1 MGLEEAL
8 ILLYLLVDDAYRR
21 VTFGSRLRQRGPEP
35 KLSDVE
41 VLTMEI
47 FGEQQGRHD
56 DAAIH
61 RYFDGHWRHFFPHLG
76 SYQAFARQCAAL
88 SLIKQ
93 RILDLVFPA
102 RDTLHI
108 VDGFPIPVCRACRG
122 HRCRTFRGEAAWGYC
137 ATKKEHFY
145 GLRGHLVIDLVG
157 VAVAFTVTAANV
169 DEREVVPNLYDKVHG
184 LLIGDKGFIS
194 GELKAEAAAHDIDLQ
209 TPLRK
214 NMPDPRDPDTLARL
228 IRVRRAVET
237 AIGKLSDMFAAQ
249 TTKARDLRS
258 FVNRMVRKLL
268 ADNFS
273 LMAAQS

>member
-1 MGLEEAL
+1 MGLEEGL

-21 VTFGSRLRQRGPEP
+21 VTLGGRLRQRGPEP

-61 RYFDGHWRHFFPHLG
+61 RYFDGHWRPFFPALG

-102 RDTLHI
+102 SDTIHI
-108 VDGFPIPVCRACRG
+108 LDGFPIPICHACRG

-145 GLRGHLVIDLVG
+145 GLRGHLVITLAG
-157 VAVAFTVTAANV
+157 TAVAFTVTAANV
-169 DEREVVPNLYDKVHG
+169 DERDVVPNLYDKV

-194 GELKAEAAAHDIDLQ
+194 GELKAEAAAYDIDLQ

-214 NMPDPRDPDTLARL
+214 NMPDDRDPGAVARL
-228 IRVRRAVET
+228 MRTRRAVET
-237 AIGKLSDMFAAQ
+237 AIGKLSEMFAAQ
-249 TTKARDLRS
+249 TTKAFQAS
-258 FVNRMVRKLL
+258 
-268 ADNFS
+268 
-273 LMAAQS
+273 

>member
-1 MGLEEAL
+1 VGL
-8 ILLYLLVDDAYRR
+8 
-21 VTFGSRLRQRGPEP
+21 
-35 KLSDVE
+35 
-41 VLTMEI
+41 
-47 FGEQQGRHD
+47 
-56 DAAIH
+56 
-61 RYFDGHWRHFFPHLG
+61 
-76 SYQAFARQCAAL
+76 
-88 SLIKQ
+88 
-93 RILDLVFPA
+93 
-102 RDTLHI
+102 
-108 VDGFPIPVCRACRG
+108 
-122 HRCRTFRGEAAWGYC
+122 
-137 ATKKEHFY
+137 
-145 GLRGHLVIDLVG
+145 
-157 VAVAFTVTAANV
+157 AVAFTVTAANV
-169 DEREVVPNLYDKVHG
+169 DEREVVPNLYDKV

-194 GELKAEAAAHDIDLQ
+194 GELKAGAAAHDIDLQ